1 MTAELG
7 MIIMAEVA
15 FALFVIWGFL
25 HEDRFIRFEEKL
37 GKVIRRLFF
46 RRKRAVRKLRVI
58 RGRVAQKGPG
68 RSAA

>member
-7 MIIMAEVA
+7 YIILAEVV

-46 RRKRAVRKLRVI
+46 RRKRAVKKLRVI

>member
-7 MIIMAEVA
+7 YIILAEVV

-25 HEDRFIRFEEKL
+25 HEDRFIRFEEML
-37 GKVIRRLFF
+37 GKIVRRLFF
-46 RRKRAVRKLRVI
+46 RRKRAVKKLRVI

>member
-7 MIIMAEVA
+7 YIILAEVV

-25 HEDRFIRFEEKL
+25 HEDRFLRFEEKL
-37 GKVIRRLFF
+37 GKIVRRLFF
-46 RRKRAVRKLRVI
+46 RRKRAVKKLRVI

>member
-7 MIIMAEVA
+7 YIILAEVA

-25 HEDRFIRFEEKL
+25 HEDRFIRFEEML
-37 GKVIRRLFF
+37 GKIVRRLFF
-46 RRKRAVRKLRVI
+46 RRKRAVKKLRVI

>member
-7 MIIMAEVA
+7 YIILAEVA

-25 HEDRFIRFEEKL
+25 HEDRFLRFEEML
-37 GKVIRRLFF
+37 GKIVRRLFF
-46 RRKRAVRKLRVI
+46 RSERAGKKLRVI

>member
-7 MIIMAEVA
+7 YIILAEVV
-15 FALFVIWGFL
+15 FALFVIWGLL
-25 HEDRFIRFEEKL
+25 HEDRFIRFEEML
-37 GKVIRRLFF
+37 GKIVRRLFF
-46 RRKRAVRKLRVI
+46 RRKRAVKKLRVI

>member
-7 MIIMAEVA
+7 YIILAEVV

-25 HEDRFIRFEEKL
+25 HEDRFIRFEEML
-37 GKVIRRLFF
+37 GKIVRRLFF
-46 RRKRAVRKLRVI
+46 RRKRAVKKLRVI
-58 RGRVAQKGPG
+58 RGRVAQTGPG

>member
-7 MIIMAEVA
+7 DIILAEVA

-25 HEDRFIRFEEKL
+25 HEDRFIRFEEML
-37 GKVIRRLFF
+37 GKIVRRLFF
-46 RRKRAVRKLRVI
+46 RRKRAVKKLRVI